1 MICAVSK
8 HTCYSEWELAN
19 LVLRLHRNCAE
30 LCLTIYAAAQNPFPS
45 RNYSVYYMYFLRYGF
60 VQARSDS
67 DREYFGADPVFPGR
81 ACGGI
86 MSRSSGS
93 LVVPLILVLVITML
107 LYFHWGLR
115 GQVTRVHEEASQ
127 ISDKLNTV
135 RQERDELAAQV
146 QRYTEQVNQATHEKR
161 DLNDQKR
168 SLSAKLDEAQVN
180 LVRVYALA

>member
-1 MICAVSK
+1 MQLLRIRFLAVTTVYT
-8 HTCYSEWELAN
+8 TC
-19 LVLRLHRNCAE
+19 
-30 LCLTIYAAAQNPFPS
+30 I
-45 RNYSVYYMYFLRYGF
+45 FLRYGF